1 MNSEEY
7 KAKTDEEIIEL
18 IHKGEDKYAQE
29 YMLVKYKP
37 LVMACSKSCFI
48 SGAEKDDVIQEGMI
62 GLYKAIRSYDAD
74 KRKSFYAFAELCIT
88 RQMITAIKTATRKKH
103 FPLNSYVSLD
113 GTAYESDDASQT
125 LMDVTVGMEESTPE
139 QIYLEKESIRD
150 INKMI
155 DDKLSLLERDV
166 LEMYLMG
173 YTYGQIASMLDKPQK
188 SVDNALQRAKAKL
201 LRALS

>member
-62 GLYKAIRSYDAD
+62 GLYKAIRDFVAE
-74 KRKSFYAFAELCIT
+74 KNVGFYPFAKMCIE
-88 RQMITAIKTATRKKH
+88 RQIATALKTANRQKH
-103 FPLNSYVSLD
+103 KPLNESYSLD
-113 GTAYESDDASQT
+113 KNIFEDDEEATYIEMLKSRTNES
-125 LMDVTVGMEESTPE
+125 P
-139 QIYLEKESIRD
+139 
-150 INKMI
+150 
-155 DDKLSLLERDV
+155 
-166 LEMYLMG
+166 
-173 YTYGQIASMLDKPQK
+173 
-188 SVDNALQRAKAKL
+188 
-201 LRALS
+201 

>member
-62 GLYKAIRSYDAD
+62 GLYKAIRDFVAE
-74 KRKSFYAFAELCIT
+74 KNVGFYPFAKMCIE
-88 RQMITAIKTATRKKH
+88 RQIATALKTANRQKH
-103 FPLNSYVSLD
+103 
-113 GTAYESDDASQT
+113 
-125 LMDVTVGMEESTPE
+125 
-139 QIYLEKESIRD
+139 
-150 INKMI
+150 
-155 DDKLSLLERDV
+155 
-166 LEMYLMG
+166 
-173 YTYGQIASMLDKPQK
+173 KP
-188 SVDNALQRAKAKL
+188 LQR
-201 LRALS
+201 RGYRRH

>member
-62 GLYKAIRSYDAD
+62 GLYKAIRDFVAER
-74 KRKSFYAFAELCIT
+74 KRWLLS
-88 RQMITAIKTATRKKH
+88 
-103 FPLNSYVSLD
+103 PLPKCVLKD
-113 GTAYESDDASQT
+113 
-125 LMDVTVGMEESTPE
+125 
-139 QIYLEKESIRD
+139 R
-150 INKMI
+150 
-155 DDKLSLLERDV
+155 LL
-166 LEMYLMG
+166 
-173 YTYGQIASMLDKPQK
+173 QH
-188 SVDNALQRAKAKL
+188 
-201 LRALS
+201 